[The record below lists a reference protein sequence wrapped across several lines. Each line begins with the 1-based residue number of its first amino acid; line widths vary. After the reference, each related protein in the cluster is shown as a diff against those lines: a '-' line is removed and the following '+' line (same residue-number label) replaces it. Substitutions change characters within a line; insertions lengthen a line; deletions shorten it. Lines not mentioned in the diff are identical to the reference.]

1 MNVRVGR
8 FRLFEPGGPIDGWF
22 TTFFRCHVKE
32 FFEMRNR
39 GFTLI
44 ELLVVI
50 AIIAVLIALLLPAV
64 QAAREAARR
73 AQCTNNLKQVGL
85 AMANYQDQFGSYP
98 PGGITATGLASAAEF
113 ANPWDARANELGFR
127 ALILPQMEQTNAYN
141 AMNMLINPTAVNNGA
156 QYTAWNTVFTSW
168 LCPSDGLNGGGR
180 VANGYATGDQ
190 AHGNWGPTPYIPGTT
205 TYPQTITVSNYAGSF
220 GDNYAG
226 GPLNPLPW
234 ETPWNGNPAV
244 GQARIG
250 WNGYW
255 GTSFGLP
262 DGFTKGAGTMRG
274 FFDYRGTAKPP
285 NIAAVTDGTSNTIIV
300 GEVLP
305 SNAADSNFWM
315 FNGSYAG
322 TTVPLG
328 FNSNTIVP
336 VAGTTT
342 CSSTGW
348 QNTAAL
354 VGCRFGSSA
363 KGFIS
368 RHPGGSNFAF
378 ADGSVHF
385 LKNSINQYIYCALG
399 SRSGGEIVSSD
410 AY

>member
-1 MNVRVGR
+1 MSKSPQRKR
-8 FRLFEPGGPIDGWF
+8 SY
-22 TTFFRCHVKE
+22 
-32 FFEMRNR
+32 R

-85 AMANYQDQFGSYP
+85 ALANYQDVFGSYP
-98 PGGITATGLASAAEF
+98 PGGITANKITSPTEIAD
-113 ANPWDARANELGFR
+113 PWNNTANELGFR
-127 ALILPQMEQTNAYN
+127 AMILPQMEGNNAYN
-141 AMNMLINPTAVNNGA
+141 AFNFGTNPMGVSSGA
-156 QYTAWNTVFTSW
+156 GQFTAWNTVFTSW
-168 LCPSDGLNGGGR
+168 LCPSDGNNGNGR
-180 VANGYATGDQ
+180 VTNGYSSPDQ
-190 AHGNWGPTPYIPGTT
+190 QHANWGPAPINPATGTFA
-205 TYPQTITVSNYAGSF
+205 PQITVSNYAGSF
-220 GDNYAG
+220 GDNYCGGVLAG
-226 GPLNPLPW
+226 LGLPW
-234 ETPWNGNPAV
+234 ETPWNGNPPA
-244 GQARIG
+244 GQPRIG

-255 GTSFGLP
+255 GTSRGLP
-262 DGFTKGAGTMRG
+262 DGYTWGAGTMRG
-274 FFDYRGTAKPP
+274 FFDYRGSQKPP
-285 NIAAVTDGTSNTIIV
+285 NIASVTDGTSNTIIV

-305 SNAADSNFWM
+305 SNAADNNFWM

-322 TTVPLG
+322 MTVPLG
-328 FNSNTIVP
+328 FNSNTIIP
-336 VAGTTT
+336 VAGSTT

-348 QNTAAL
+348 QNKAAL

-368 RHPGGSNFAF
+368 LHPGGANFAF

-385 LKNSINQYIYCALG
+385 LKKSINQITYCALG
-399 SRSGGEIVSSD
+399 SRNGGEVVSSD

>member
-1 MNVRVGR
+1 
-8 FRLFEPGGPIDGWF
+8 
-22 TTFFRCHVKE
+22 
-32 FFEMRNR
+32 MRKR

-85 AMANYQDQFGSYP
+85 ALANYQDQFGSYP
-98 PGGITATGLASAAEF
+98 PGGITATALASATEF
-113 ANPWDARANELGFR
+113 ANPWDNAANELGFR
-127 ALILPQMEQTNAYN
+127 AMILPQMESNNVYN
-141 AMNMLINPTAVNNGA
+141 AFNLGTNPMGVNNGA
-156 QYTAWNTVFTSW
+156 GQFTAWNTVFSSW
-168 LCPSDGLNGGGR
+168 LCPSDPNNGGGR
-180 VANGYATGDQ
+180 VSNGYSSNDQ
-190 AHGNWGPTPYIPGTT
+190 LRANWGPAPFNPATGT
-205 TYPQTITVSNYAGSF
+205 YSPTITVSNYAGSF
-220 GDNYAG
+220 GDNYCG
-226 GPLNPLPW
+226 GPLAGNGLPW
-234 ETPWNGNPAV
+234 ETPINVTPLP
-244 GQARIG
+244 GQPRIG

-255 GTSFGLP
+255 GTAFGPPNYGGSPPSL
-262 DGFTKGAGTMRG
+262 TGTMRG
-274 FFDYRGTAKPP
+274 IFDYRGTQKPP
-285 NIAAVTDGTSNTIIV
+285 NIASVTDGTSNTIVV

-336 VAGTTT
+336 VAGGP
-342 CSSTGW
+342 CSSTTW
-348 QNTAAL
+348 QSATAP

-368 RHPGGSNFAF
+368 AHPGGANFAF
-378 ADGSVHF
+378 GDGSTRF
-385 LKNSINQYIYCALG
+385 LKNSINIITYCALG
-399 SRSGGEIVSSD
+399 SRAGGEVVSSD
-410 AY
+410 SY